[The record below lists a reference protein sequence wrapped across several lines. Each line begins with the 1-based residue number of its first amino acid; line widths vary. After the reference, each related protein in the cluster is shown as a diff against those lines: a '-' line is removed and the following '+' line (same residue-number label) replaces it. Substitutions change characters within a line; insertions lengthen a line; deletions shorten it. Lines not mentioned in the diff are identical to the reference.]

1 MGEAVGL
8 VEVKGLAAAIETL
21 DAATKAADV
30 KVAGWETTKGSG
42 LVVVKFRGEVGAVR
56 AALEAA
62 EVAARNLTSVYAS
75 RLIPRPDPEIESM
88 LGHD

>member
-8 VEVKGLAAAIETL
+8 VEVVGLAAAMEAL

-30 KVAGWETTKGSG
+30 KVAGWETSKGSG

-56 AALEAA
+56 AAMEAA
-62 EVAARNLTSVYAS
+62 EAACRRLTSVYAA
-75 RLIPRPDPEIESM
+75 RLIPRPAPEIEPM
-88 LGHD
+88 LGQD